1 MTTTELTTLD
11 TSTTSTNVAPTS
23 QYLTPD
29 EQQRIVDRMGN
40 ATTVQTLRTYGAHVR
55 QFADYCAGRGW
66 AWVPGNVFALDATV
80 RNADET
86 LPTPARV
93 EWVLGYLEHL
103 ANNGLSLA
111 TIDGRIRALNSWHTQ
126 YGFTVPNDPA
136 LFRPNDP
143 RVNKWFK
150 GYCNDLA
157 NANADGQLTT
167 KEAPAMLRDHLRAM
181 VRACDTSTL
190 VGLRDRALL
199 LVGWSGAFR
208 RSELATVVV
217 ENIVWDTYGRGAIV
231 QVYNTK
237 TNKRGAIEKQLD
249 AQPNDP
255 ELCPVVA
262 LRAWLGASGVSS
274 GRVFRRVDK
283 WGRVGTASVSPR
295 YVDMVVR
302 RYDLASAVAAGT
314 TPEDTTPAPV
324 GFSGHSLRAGYATQ
338 ATLDGV
344 PDAVIRSQGWSDNST
359 VVFRYQRRAG
369 RFQQPRVKLL

>member
-1 MTTTELTTLD
+1 MTTTELTT
-11 TSTTSTNVAPTS
+11 TTTSTNVAPTS
-23 QYLTPD
+23 PYLTPE

-66 AWVPGNVFALDATV
+66 PWVCGNVFALDATV
-80 RNADET
+80 RNADEP

-93 EWVLGYLEHL
+93 DWVLGYLEHL

-126 YGFTVPNDPA
+126 YGFTVPTDPA

-143 RVNKWFK
+143 RVNQWFK
-150 GYCNDLA
+150 GYSNDLA
-157 NANADGQLTT
+157 NANADGQQTA
-167 KEAPAMLRDHLRAM
+167 KEAPAMMRDNLRAM
-181 VRACDTSTL
+181 VRACDTTTL

-199 LVGWSGAFR
+199 LVGWCGAFR

-255 ELCPVVA
+255 ELCPVAA
-262 LRAWLGASGVSS
+262 LRAWLNASGVSS
-274 GRVFRRVDK
+274 GRVFRRVNK
-283 WGRVGTASVSPR
+283 SGRVGTASVSPR
-295 YVDMVVR
+295 YVDMLVR
-302 RYDLASAVAAGT
+302 RYDMATAVAAGT
-314 TPEDTTPAPV
+314 TPV

-338 ATLDGV
+338 STLDGIS
-344 PDAVIRSQGWSDNST
+344 DAVIRSQGWSDNST